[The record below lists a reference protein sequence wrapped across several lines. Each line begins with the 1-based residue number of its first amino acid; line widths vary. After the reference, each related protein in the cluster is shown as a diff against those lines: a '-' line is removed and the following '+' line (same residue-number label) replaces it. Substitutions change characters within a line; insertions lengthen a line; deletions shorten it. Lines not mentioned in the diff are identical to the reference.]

1 MKQQQLIPKHR
12 RKRQPSADQL
22 REQLRLA
29 ADEIIRLRQKAERDQ
44 KRVHSPM
51 GPVARALL
59 IGRDIGARPVPWY
72 RDPAARSYTGVITVV
87 PPPPTR
93 FQRLWHRIAARLR
106 KDAP

>member
-29 ADEIIRLRQKAERDQ
+29 ADEIIRLRLKADRDR

-51 GPVARALL
+51 GAVARALL
-59 IGRDIGARPVPWY
+59 IGRDVGARPVPWY
-72 RDPAARSYTGVITVV
+72 RDPDAASYTGRIVYVED
-87 PPPPTR
+87 PPGPLR
-93 FQRLWHRIAARLR
+93 RLWHRIAARLR